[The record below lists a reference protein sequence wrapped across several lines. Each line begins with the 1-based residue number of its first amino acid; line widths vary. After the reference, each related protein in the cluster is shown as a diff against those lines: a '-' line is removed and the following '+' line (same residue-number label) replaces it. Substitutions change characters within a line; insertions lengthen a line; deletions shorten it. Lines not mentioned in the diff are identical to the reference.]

1 MLRRLSKFSLPEIEE
16 KVLEFWHTNHI
27 FEKSL
32 ALRQAQGKKHK
43 KFVFFEGPPT
53 ANGRPGLH
61 HVLARSFKDIILR
74 YKSMRG
80 YYVPRR
86 AGWDTHGLPVEL
98 EVEKKLG
105 LKSKKE
111 IESYGVARFNEEC
124 KKSVWQYQDEWEK
137 LTSRIGFWLDMKH
150 PYVTYENDYMESVW
164 FILKQ
169 AWEKKLLYKGHK
181 VVPWC
186 TRCGT
191 ALSSHEI
198 AQGYK
203 EVKDTSVYVKFK
215 LKKGQKIGSFVADD
229 KTYILSWTTT
239 PWTLPG
245 NVALAVGRSIKY
257 QVSSIKNT
265 GEHFVITEGLADR
278 ILNAEYK
285 ILGTLGGSDLVG
297 LEYEPLFDVPAL
309 KSKTS
314 YKVYPADF
322 VTTTDGT
329 GVVHTAVMYGEDDY
343 NLGKKIGLPQHH
355 TVDERGRFTKDA
367 KDFEGMVVKSK
378 DEKMEAE
385 TTNKILEYLK
395 KKKLLFKTELYTHD
409 YPFCWRCGTPLLY
422 YARDSW
428 FIAMS
433 KLRSK
438 LLASNKKINWIP
450 ENIKEGRFGEWL
462 REVKDWAVSRE
473 RYWGT
478 PLPVWECEKC
488 GKGYCAG
495 SVRDLELLAPKSTNK
510 YIFVRHGEAESNIEH
525 MVISWPE
532 KKPYHLT
539 LKGREQIEAAAKEI
553 KKDKVDYIFASDLAR
568 TKESAEIFKETLS
581 LGKILFDERIRE
593 FNFGDFNG
601 KPYEAYKGYYS
612 SRNEKFL
619 KRAPNGESFADLRA
633 RLFGFVRDIEKK
645 YTGKTILV
653 VTHESCVWMLQHIM
667 QGWTSTD
674 AVAAKDKRG
683 EDYVNNGQVERGT
696 FRSVPRDETGAY
708 DLHKPYIDE
717 FPARCPKCKAAMRR
731 TPEVIDVWLDSGAMP
746 LAQEHFPFGNSLKL
760 TDHVL
765 KLSDAKLRAHLK
777 SIDFPADY
785 ICEAMDQTRGWFY
798 TLLAIATFLGL
809 ESPYRNVIVLG
820 LILDKDGSKMS
831 KTKGNT
837 VNPWDMI
844 SKYGADTIRWYF
856 YTVNPPGEPKRFN
869 EIDLGKVSRL
879 FFSLIYNS
887 YVFYNT
893 YADQRRPNAEGRR
906 KIPRSSASN
915 QHKSANI
922 LDKWILARLHQT
934 IGVATKNLD
943 AYEVGVAARNI
954 EEFVGDVSRWYI
966 RRSRRRLQKSDNKK
980 DYLAASITLKFVLE
994 EIAKLMAPFTPFFA
1008 EALYLSL
1015 DGKGVSV
1022 HAADW
1027 ARFDKKLIDAKLL
1040 ENMQR
1045 VRDLA
1050 SVVLAKRAELGIK
1063 VRQPLR
1069 ELGIRNQEL
1078 GNEKE
1083 LLEILKDEIN
1093 VKKITF
1099 DKNLK
1104 EEFVLDTEITHELR
1118 EEGML
1123 RELIRT
1129 VQGLRQDAKLE
1140 PKDTVALIMQGDK
1153 ELEHIIGKN
1162 EALIKKET
1170 GAASLE
1176 WKRSEKFDAELDAK
1190 LDELKIWI
1198 GLRKL

>member
-1 MLRRLSKFSLPEIEE
+1 MLRRLSKFSLPEVEE
-16 KVLEFWHTNHI
+16 KVLDFWHTNAI

-32 ALRQAQGKKHK
+32 ALRKKNK
-43 KFVFFEGPPT
+43 KFVFYEGPPT

-80 YYVPRR
+80 FYVPRR

-98 EVEKKLG
+98 GVEKKLG
-105 LKSKKE
+105 IKSKKE
-111 IESYGVARFNEEC
+111 IELYGIAKFNQEC
-124 KKSVWQYQDEWEK
+124 KKSVWEYQSEWEK
-137 LTSRIGFWLDMKH
+137 LTDRIGFWLDMKH

-169 AWEKKLLYKGHK
+169 VWEKKLLYKGHK

-203 EVKDTSVYVKFK
+203 ETKDTSVYIK
-215 LKKGQKIGSFVADD
+215 LKVKPGQKFGSFTTKDSVF
-229 KTYILSWTTT
+229 ILSWTTT

-245 NVALAVGRSIKY
+245 NVALAVGEQILYTALRVKGVKELYIVAKDLVKTVFKDQEIEIVHDDIKG
-257 QVSSIKNT
+257 K
-265 GEHFVITEGLADR
+265 
-278 ILNAEYK
+278 
-285 ILGTLGGSDLVG
+285 DLVG

-355 TVDERGRFTKDA
+355 TVDERGKFTKDV
-367 KDFEGMVVKSK
+367 KGFEGMTVKSK
-378 DEKMEAE
+378 DEKTEAE
-385 TTNKILEYLK
+385 TTNKILEYLE
-395 KKKLLFKTELYTHD
+395 KKKLLFKNELYTHD

-450 ENIKEGRFGEWL
+450 ETIRDGRFGEWL

-488 GKGYCAG
+488 GKGYCVG

-510 YIFVRHGEAESNIEH
+510 YIFVRHGEAESNTQH
-525 MVISWPE
+525 MVINWPE
-532 KKPYHLT
+532 QKPFHLT
-539 LKGREQIEAAAKEI
+539 LKGRKQIKAAAKEM
-553 KKDKVDYIFASDLAR
+553 KKDKIDVVFTSDLTR
-568 TKESAEIFKETLS
+568 TKESAEIIKEQLS
-581 LGKILFDERIRE
+581 LGKILFDPRIRE

-601 KPYEAYKGYYS
+601 RPYEAYKGYYS

-619 KRAPNGESFADLRA
+619 KRAPNGENFSDLRA
-633 RLFGFVRDIEKK
+633 RLFSFVQDLEKK
-645 YTGKTILV
+645 YTGKTILI

-667 QGWTSTD
+667 QGWTSVE

-683 EDYVNNGQVERGT
+683 EDYVKNGQVERGVL
-696 FRSVPRDETGAY
+696 RSVPRDETGAF
-708 DLHKPYIDE
+708 DLHKPFIDE
-717 FPARCPKCKAAMRR
+717 LPTRCPKCKTAMRR

-760 TDHVL
+760 TDHVV
-765 KLSDAKLRAHLK
+765 KLSDQKLKEHLK

-798 TLLAIATFLGL
+798 TLLALATLLGL

-820 LILDKDGSKMS
+820 LILDKEGSKMS
-831 KTKGNT
+831 KSKGNI
-837 VNPWDMI
+837 VDPWDI
-844 SKYGADTIRWYF
+844 LLKHGADAIRWFF
-856 YTVNPPGEPKRFN
+856 YTINSPSEPKRFD
-869 EIDLGKVSRL
+869 EIDLGKVSRQ

-887 YVFYNT
+887 FVFYET
-893 YADQRRPNAEGRR
+893 YAE
-906 KIPRSSASN
+906 KN
-915 QHKSANI
+915 QKPKTYNLKPSNI
-922 LDKWILARLHQT
+922 LDRWILARLHET
-934 IGVATKNLD
+934 IDVATKNLD
-943 AYEVGVAARNI
+943 AYEVGIAARSI

-966 RRSRRRLQKSDNKK
+966 RRSRRRLQKPDNKK
-980 DYLAASITLKFVLE
+980 DHLAASMTLKFVLE

-1008 EALYLSL
+1008 EALYRSL
-1015 DGKGVSV
+1015 EGKSISIHV
-1022 HAADW
+1022 ADW
-1027 ARFDKKLIDAKLL
+1027 TKADKKLIDKKLL
-1040 ENMQR
+1040 EAMQR
-1045 VRDLA
+1045 VRNLA
-1050 SVVLAKRAELGIK
+1050 SAVLAKRAELGIK

-1069 ELGIRNQEL
+1069 ELKISSRG
-1078 GNEKE
+1078 GSAFGGKDEKE
-1083 LLEILKDEIN
+1083 LLEILKDEVN
-1093 VKKITF
+1093 VKQVIF

-1104 EEFVLDTEITHELR
+1104 EEFILDTEITHELR

-1123 RELIRT
+1123 RELIRMI
-1129 VQGLRQDAKLE
+1129 QGLRQDAKLE
-1140 PKDTVALIMQGDK
+1140 PKDTIALMAEGDK
-1153 ELEHIIGKN
+1153 ELEHIVENN
-1162 EALIKKET
+1162 EAYIRKET
-1170 GAASLE
+1170 GAVFFE
-1176 WKRSEKFDAELDAK
+1176 WKRSEKFDAELDTE

>member
-16 KVLEFWHTNHI
+16 KVLEFWHTNAI
-27 FEKSL
+27 FEKTLTS
-32 ALRQAQGKKHK
+32 RKKSK
-43 KFVFFEGPPT
+43 KFVFYEGPPT

-80 YYVPRR
+80 FYVPRR

-105 LKSKKE
+105 IKSKKE
-111 IESYGVARFNEEC
+111 IESYGVSKFNQEC
-124 KKSVWQYQDEWEK
+124 RKSVWQYQDEWEK
-137 LTSRIGFWLDMKH
+137 LTNRIGFWLDMKH
-150 PYVTYENDYMESVW
+150 PYVTYENDYMESIW

-169 AWEKKLLYKGHK
+169 VWEKKLLYKGHK

-203 EVKDTSVYVKFK
+203 ETQDTSVYIKFK
-215 LKKGQKIGSFVADD
+215 LKTKNPKLKTRGD
-229 KTYILSWTTT
+229 TYILSWTTT

-245 NVALAVGRSIKY
+245 NVALAVGKSIKY
-257 QVSSIKNT
+257 QVVSIKNT
-265 GEHFVITEGLADR
+265 GENFIVAADLAD
-278 ILNAEYK
+278 K
-285 ILGTLGGSDLVG
+285 IFDTKYETLATLSGNDLVG

-309 KSKTS
+309 KSETS
-314 YKVYPADF
+314 YKIYLADF

-343 NLGKKIGLPQHH
+343 NLGTKIGLPQHH
-355 TVDERGRFTKDA
+355 TVDERGRFTGDVKG
-367 KDFEGMVVKSK
+367 FEGMTVKSK
-378 DEKMEAE
+378 DEKTETE

-395 KKKLLFKTELYTHD
+395 KRKLLFKTELYTHD

-438 LLASNKKINWIP
+438 LLASNKKINWVP
-450 ENIKEGRFGEWL
+450 ETIRDGRFGEWL
-462 REVKDWAVSRE
+462 REVKDWAVSRD

-478 PLPVWECEKC
+478 PLPVWQCEKC

-495 SVRDLELLAPKSTNK
+495 SVRELELLAPKSANK
-510 YIFVRHGEAESNIEH
+510 YIFVRHGEAESNIQH

-532 KKPYHLT
+532 RKPYHLT
-539 LKGREQIEAAAKEI
+539 LKGRKQIEAAAKEI
-553 KKDKVDYIFASDLAR
+553 KKDKVDLVFASDLTR
-568 TKESAEIFKETLS
+568 TKESAEIFKKQLS
-581 LGKILFDERIRE
+581 LGTVLFDPRIRE
-593 FNFGDFNG
+593 FDFGDFNG

-612 SRNEKFL
+612 SRHEKFL
-619 KRAPNGESFADLRA
+619 KQAPNGESFADLRA
-633 RLFGFVRDIEKK
+633 RLFDFVRDLEKK
-645 YTGKTILV
+645 YAGKTILV

-667 QGWTSTD
+667 QGWTSVE
-674 AVAAKDKRG
+674 AVAEKDRRG
-683 EDYVNNGQVERGT
+683 EDYVKNGQVERGT
-696 FRSVPRDETGAY
+696 FRLVPRDETGAF

-717 FPARCPKCKAAMRR
+717 LPTRCPKCKAAMRR
-731 TPEVIDVWLDSGAMP
+731 TPEVVDVWLDSGAMP
-746 LAQEHFPFGNSLKL
+746 YAQAHFPFGNSLKL

-765 KLSDAKLRAHLK
+765 KLSDQKLRTHLK

-798 TLLAIATFLGL
+798 TLLALATLLGL

-820 LILDKDGSKMS
+820 LILDKEGSKMS
-831 KTKGNT
+831 KSKGNT

-844 SKYGADTIRWYF
+844 AKYGADAVRWYF
-856 YTVNPPGEPKRFN
+856 YVVNPPSEPKRFD
-869 EIDLGKVSRL
+869 EADLGKVSRQ

-887 YVFYNT
+887 FIFYET
-893 YADQRRPNAEGRR
+893 YGDKNSKP
-906 KIPRSSASN
+906 KASN
-915 QHKSANI
+915 IKSSNI
-922 LDKWILARLHQT
+922 LDRWILARLHET
-934 IGVATKNLD
+934 IDVATKNLD
-943 AYEVGVAARNI
+943 IYEVGIAARNI

-966 RRSRRRLQKSDNKK
+966 RRSRRRLQKPDTQK
-980 DYLAASITLKFVLE
+980 DYLAASTTLKFVLE
-994 EIAKLMAPFTPFFA
+994 EITKLMAPFTPFFA

-1015 DGKGVSV
+1015 EGKNTSV
-1022 HAADW
+1022 HAAEW
-1027 ARFDKKLIDAKLL
+1027 TKADKKLIDKKLL
-1040 ENMQR
+1040 GAMQQI
-1045 VRDLA
+1045 RDLA
-1050 SVVLAKRAELGIK
+1050 SAVLAKRAELGIK

-1069 ELGIRNQEL
+1069 ELRISSKG
-1078 GNEKE
+1078 GSAFGGKDEKE
-1083 LLEILKDEIN
+1083 LLDILKDEVN
-1093 VKKITF
+1093 VKQITF

-1104 EEFVLDTEITHELR
+1104 EEFILDTEITHELR

-1123 RELIRT
+1123 RELVRMI
-1129 VQGLRQDAKLE
+1129 QGLRQDAKLE
-1140 PKDTVALIMQGDK
+1140 PKDRIALMTEGNK
-1153 ELEHIIGKN
+1153 EFKHIVENN
-1162 EALIKKET
+1162 EALIRKET
-1170 GAASLE
+1170 GAASFE
-1176 WKRSEKFDAELDAK
+1176 WKRSEKFDAELDTE

-1198 GLRKL
+1198 GLRRL